1 MPSALTGKHAG
12 GGAAKA
18 GPASEEGRR
27 YRVPAA
33 ARVLALIEFLAAAR
47 TPMGISETA
56 RQMGIP
62 KSSCFAL
69 MTTLEQAGYVRR
81 DERDEW
87 TLTLRIY
94 HVGVSAAKSVDIQ
107 VAAQPVL
114 RDLCE
119 VTGLTSHLGLFDG
132 SSIIYA
138 LKVDPPGGMVKFD
151 TYPGKRASPHLT
163 AIGRAIAS
171 TMSKA
176 EIAALLDG
184 YHFTGGDN
192 PKIRSRSALTSE
204 LRVIRERGYAVEM
217 EEETLGVGCIAAPV
231 IHAGSAAIGVAAL
244 AGQIKDKSVETIS
257 AAVIGAAKSL
267 SAALGE
273 HEPTG

>member
-1 MPSALTGKHAG
+1 V
-12 GGAAKA
+12 KA
-18 GPASEEGRR
+18 GAASEESRR

-47 TPMGISETA
+47 TPIGVSETA

-69 MTTLEQAGYVRR
+69 MMTLEQVGYARR

-94 HVGVSAAKSVDIQ
+94 HVGMSAAKKVDIQ
-107 VAAQPVL
+107 AAAQPVL

-119 VTGLTSHLGLFDG
+119 ATGLTSHLGLFDG
-132 SSIIYA
+132 TSMIYA
-138 LKVDPPGGMVKFD
+138 LKIDPPGGMVKFE

-171 TMSKA
+171 VMPKA
-176 EIAALLDG
+176 DLEALLDG
-184 YHFTGGDN
+184 YEFTGGDN
-192 PKIRSRSALTSE
+192 PKIRSRSSFNTE
-204 LRVIRERGYAVEM
+204 LRATRRRGYAIEM
-217 EEETLGVGCIAAPV
+217 EEETVGVGCIAAPV
-231 IHAGSAAIGVAAL
+231 IHAGAAAIGVAAL

-257 AAVIGAAKSL
+257 AAVIDAAATLSGAMA
-267 SAALGE
+267 E
-273 HEPTG
+273 H

>member
-1 MPSALTGKHAG
+1 VRARAAGQESA
-12 GGAAKA
+12 
-18 GPASEEGRR
+18 R

-33 ARVLALIEFLAAAR
+33 ARVLALIEFLATAK
-47 TPMGISETA
+47 TPIGVSETA

-69 MTTLEQAGYVRR
+69 MMTLEQAGYARR

-94 HVGVSAAKSVDIQ
+94 HVGMSAAKNVDIQ
-107 VAAQPVL
+107 AAAQPVL

-119 VTGLTSHLGLFDG
+119 ATGLTSHLGLFDG
-132 SSIIYA
+132 TSIIYA
-138 LKVDPPGGMVKFD
+138 LKIDPPGGMVKFD
-151 TYPGKRASPHLT
+151 TYPGKRASLHLT

-171 TMSKA
+171 VMAKA
-176 EIAALLDG
+176 DLEALLDG
-184 YHFTGGDN
+184 YQFTGGDN
-192 PKIRSRSALTSE
+192 PKIRSRSSFTNE
-204 LRVIRERGYAVEM
+204 LRGIRRRGYAIEM

-231 IHAGSAAIGVAAL
+231 IHTGAAAIGIAAL

-257 AAVIGAAKSL
+257 AAVTDAAATL
-267 SAALGE
+267 SAVLGE
-273 HEPTG
+273 HEPAG